1 MNQGRSFM
9 GKGRVFALLMAFFF
23 VLSVTHVSFAQ
34 DLESIHQAIQSRG
47 ARWIAG
53 DTSIARLSLG
63 ERSMRARLIKPHHTG
78 QEKLL
83 TAHLEQVSS
92 APASLDWRNI
102 NGQNYVTPIRDQG
115 SCGSCWAFASTAALE
130 ASRLIA
136 ANRLRLSGYR
146 RSEQLQQPDA

>member
-1 MNQGRSFM
+1 MR
-9 GKGRVFALLMAFFF
+9 KGRVCALLMAFFF
-23 VLSVTHVSFAQ
+23 VLSVTHVCFAQ

-83 TAHLEQVSS
+83 TAHLEQ
-92 APASLDWRNI
+92 SLFGARKPRLAEYQW
-102 NGQNYVTPIRDQG
+102 PELRDAHQG
-115 SCGSCWAFASTAALE
+115 PGV
-130 ASRLIA
+130 
-136 ANRLRLSGYR
+136 LR
-146 RSEQLQQPDA
+146 